1 MAITLKFERVKHKLF
16 LAMSATMITA
26 CATQASAQQ
35 FSGPYVAIEAAHEDY
50 EAVDGESLALTA
62 GWDVEV
68 APAWVAGASVR
79 ATVDGVADTR
89 IQAVGM
95 NTATTETS
103 LEDQWSVNA
112 RVGRVFG
119 DRVLVFGQLGYEQF
133 HYNAVRELRAPVCV
147 PPNGCLISRLDGSFD
162 EEMVTYGAGIE
173 WAATDNWRLRGTYT
187 FGDGDAFEQ
196 KRFAL
201 TAAFQF

>member
-1 MAITLKFERVKHKLF
+1 MKSRLLLIAAVTFVSAI
-16 LAMSATMITA
+16 
-26 CATQASAQQ
+26 ASHAAAQQ
-35 FSGPYVAIEAAHEDY
+35 FSGPYVAVEAAHEDY
-50 EAVDGESLALTA
+50 DAVDGESFALIA

-68 APAWVAGASVR
+68 APAWVMGASIR
-79 ATVDGVADTR
+79 ATVDGVTDTR
-89 IQAVGM
+89 TQTIGA
-95 NTATTETS
+95 NTATTETA
-103 LEDQWSVNA
+103 LKDQWSVNA
-112 RVGRVFG
+112 RIGRVFG

-162 EEMVTYGAGIE
+162 EEMVTYGAGVE
-173 WAATDNWRLRGTYT
+173 WAATDHWRLRGTYT

>member
-1 MAITLKFERVKHKLF
+1 MKSKVLLTAAV
-16 LAMSATMITA
+16 TMISAISTHA
-26 CATQASAQQ
+26 AAQQ

-50 EAVDGESLALTA
+50 DAVDGESFALIA

-68 APAWVAGASVR
+68 APAWIVGASVR
-79 ATVDGVADTR
+79 ATLDGVAGTR
-89 IQAVGM
+89 TQTIGA
-95 NTATTETS
+95 NTATTETAI
-103 LEDQWSVNA
+103 EDQWSVTA

-133 HYNAVRELRAPVCV
+133 HYSAVRELRAPVCA

-162 EEMVTYGAGIE
+162 EALVTYGAGVE
-173 WAATDNWRLRGTYT
+173 WAATDHWRLRGTYT
-187 FGDGDAFEQ
+187 LGDGDAFEQ

-201 TAAFQF
+201 TAAFRF

>member
-1 MAITLKFERVKHKLF
+1 MKTKL
-16 LAMSATMITA
+16 LLTATVTMISA
-26 CATQASAQQ
+26 IASHAAAQQ
-35 FSGPYVAIEAAHEDY
+35 FSCPYVAVEAAHEDY
-50 EAVDGESLALTA
+50 DAVDGESFALIA
-62 GWDVEV
+62 GWDFEV
-68 APAWVAGASVR
+68 APAWVVGASFR
-79 ATVDGVADTR
+79 ATVDGVSDTR
-89 IQAVGM
+89 TQTVGV

-162 EEMVTYGAGIE
+162 EEMVTYGAGVE

>member
-1 MAITLKFERVKHKLF
+1 MKTRLL
-16 LAMSATMITA
+16 LTA
-26 CATQASAQQ
+26 AVTVISTIASHAAAQQ
-35 FSGPYVAIEAAHEDY
+35 FSGPYVAVEAALEDY
-50 EAVDGESLALTA
+50 DAVDGESFALIA
-62 GWDVEV
+62 GWDFEV
-68 APAWVAGASVR
+68 APAWVVGASFR
-79 ATVDGVADTR
+79 ATVDGVSDTR
-89 IQAVGM
+89 TQAVGV

-133 HYNAVRELRAPVCV
+133 HYSAVRELRAPVCA

-162 EEMVTYGAGIE
+162 EEMVTYGAGVE
-173 WAATDNWRLRGTYT
+173 WAATDHWRLRGTYT

-201 TAAFQF
+201 TAAYQF